1 MEKMTELYKEYYK
14 CSNPKC
20 DSVYHLSNFENGK
33 PLECRDCGVSSEP
46 PKITVKNGL
55 YSVKGN

>member
-1 MEKMTELYKEYYK
+1 MIQLYDEYFR

-33 PLECRDCGVSSEP
+33 PLECRDCGTSSEP
-46 PKITVKNGL
+46 PLVTQRNGV
-55 YSVKGN
+55 YKVKGN